1 MDFIERLAEQKILA
15 AMERGEFDN
24 LPGLGKPLELD
35 DDSNVPPELRVAY
48 RILKNAGFVPPEVEV
63 RREIADAES
72 LLMRALT
79 PTERGEANR
88 RLEFLLTKLSAMRG
102 GVRDARLEAAY
113 YDKLAAKLRTRRG
126 ETRS

>member
-1 MDFIERLAEQKILA
+1 MDFIERLAEQRILA

-48 RILKNAGFVPPEVEV
+48 RILKNAGFLPPEVEL

-72 LLMRALT
+72 LLVQSLT
-79 PTERGEANR
+79 PAERSAANR
-88 RLEFLLTKLSAMRG
+88 RLEYLLTKLAAMQHG
-102 GVRDARLEAAY
+102 TRDARLEAAY